1 MSFFGEEN
9 SENSLGVSAVAGLLF
24 GSCCM
29 LRRVERVMRTGPG
42 DFGWSRRARGD
53 VEVDG
58 VLEGV
63 GVLSDS
69 SESLT
74 SWDLPTVKKELY
86 IICFCEQNFYIQDK
100 LKCHF

>member
-1 MSFFGEEN
+1 MD
-9 SENSLGVSAVAGLLF
+9 LVI
-24 GSCCM
+24 
-29 LRRVERVMRTGPG
+29 RTGPG
-42 DFGWSRRARGD
+42 DFGCSLSALGD

-74 SWDLPTVKKELY
+74 NWDLPRLWKVFGGTNQILFEISV
-86 IICFCEQNFYIQDK
+86 CNSSK
-100 LKCHF
+100 LF